1 MDALTILSKYHKEW
15 LNIVRLFGDNE
26 FAEDIVQDVY
36 LKVHQYNYQEKIL
49 IDGEPNRALMWILL
63 RNTTYRE
70 NKIAPND
77 LSIELVRDLS
87 ADELRVKKHES
98 LETIYDKVEQE
109 ISRWDWYDQ
118 KLWKIYKDEQKPMR
132 QISDETGI
140 SLKSIFL
147 TLKSCKE
154 RIRQSVGED
163 YTDFIN
169 EEFELI

>member
-87 ADELRVKKHES
+87 ADELMVEKHES

-118 KLWKIYKDEQKPMR
+118 KLWKIYKDEQKSMR